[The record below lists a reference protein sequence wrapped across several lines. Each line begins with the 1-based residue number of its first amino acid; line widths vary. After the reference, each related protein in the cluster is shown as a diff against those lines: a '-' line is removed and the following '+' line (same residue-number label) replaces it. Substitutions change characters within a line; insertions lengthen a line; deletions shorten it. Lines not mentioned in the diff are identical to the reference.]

1 LHRVAPLGALLE
13 PLDPLILKKRVK
25 VSVKV
30 KICGVRT
37 PDLVDTAVAA
47 GADYIGVVFFEK
59 SPRNVTLAEAALVTK
74 AASGRIASVA
84 VLVDPDDM
92 LIEEVVAIAGPDLL
106 QLHGSETPERLA
118 DIKGRFGVKLI
129 KAISVAA
136 AEDAAEAD
144 RFWDIADMILFDAKP
159 DPAASLPGG
168 NGLAFDW
175 HALAAL
181 SQGRHFALSGGL
193 TAENVGEAVRV
204 TGASM
209 VDVSSGVERA
219 PGRKDRDLVR
229 QFIQAAKSAAARPKA
244 IAS

>member
-1 LHRVAPLGALLE
+1 LE

-37 PDLVDTAVAA
+37 PDLVETAVAA

-92 LIEEVVAIAGPDLL
+92 LIEEVVAIAAPDLL
-106 QLHGSETPERLA
+106 QLHGSETPERMA
-118 DIKGRFGVKLI
+118 DIKRRFGVNLI
-129 KAISVAA
+129 KAISIAS

-144 RFWDIADMILFDAKP
+144 RFWDIADMILFDAKA
-159 DPAASLPGG
+159 DPAAALPGG

-193 TAENVGEAVRV
+193 TAENVGEAVRI

-219 PGRKDRDLVR
+219 PGRKDRELVR
-229 QFIQAAKSAAARPKA
+229 QFIQAAKSAASRPKA